1 MMGRT
6 FSLPSSG
13 LRYLLGYS
21 LAQKDHVAICTPW
34 LSDVE
39 IRLPLSPEVEDRR
52 TSLSVALEKFDTR
65 VDVYIREGQ
74 SHNEYILSKIREH
87 ANITKDENLHAK
99 AIVTDEYVYL
109 GSANITRGG
118 LLTNLELCQ
127 VIENEYEGVEEYL
140 EAELELSASNYL

>member
-1 MMGRT
+1 
-6 FSLPSSG
+6 
-13 LRYLLGYS
+13 
-21 LAQKDHVAICTPW
+21 
-34 LSDVE
+34 VE
-39 IRLPLSPEVEDRR
+39 IRLPLSPEVENRR
-52 TSLSVALEKFDTR
+52 TSLSAALEKFDTR

-127 VIENEYEGVEEYL
+127 VIENNYGDVEGYL
-140 EAELELSASNYL
+140 DAELGLSVS

>member
-1 MMGRT
+1 MGRT

-21 LAQKDHVAICTPW
+21 LVRKDHVAICTPW

-39 IRLPLSPEVEDRR
+39 LRLPLSPEVDVDERR
-52 TSLSVALEKFDTR
+52 VSLSAALKRFDTQ
-65 VDVYIREGQ
+65 VDVYIRGGEA
-74 SHNEYILSKIREH
+74 HNEYVLSRIGES

-118 LLTNLELCQ
+118 LLMNLELCQ
-127 VIENEYEGVEEYL
+127 VIENDYGNVGRYVEG
-140 EAELELSASNYL
+140 ELGLSPQR

>member
-1 MMGRT
+1 M
-6 FSLPSSG
+6 
-13 LRYLLGYS
+13 LGYS

-39 IRLPLSPEVEDRR
+39 LRLPLSPEVEDRR
-52 TSLSVALEKFDTR
+52 ISLSAALEKFDTR

-74 SHNEYILSKIREH
+74 SHNEYILSKIGEN

-99 AIVTDEYVYL
+99 AIVTNEYVYL

-127 VIENEYEGVEEYL
+127 VIENEYESVEKYL
-140 EAELELSASNYL
+140 EAELELSVSP